1 MSRARERLVVEVLA
15 LAAELRSHVEPGT
28 SSEDHTTMLYG
39 EDGLP
44 HRGGDFPLPDIELAL
59 KEG

>member
-1 MSRARERLVVEVLA
+1 MSGARKRLVAEVLA

-28 SSEDHTTMLYG
+28 TSEDHTTMLYG

-44 HRGGDFPLPDIELAL
+44 HPGGRFDLTDIALAL

>member
-1 MSRARERLVVEVLA
+1 MSEGRRWLVAEFLA

-28 SSEDHTTMLYG
+28 TSEDHTTMLYG

-44 HRGGDFPLPDIELAL
+44 RPGGDFSLTDIKLAL
-59 KEG
+59 KEK